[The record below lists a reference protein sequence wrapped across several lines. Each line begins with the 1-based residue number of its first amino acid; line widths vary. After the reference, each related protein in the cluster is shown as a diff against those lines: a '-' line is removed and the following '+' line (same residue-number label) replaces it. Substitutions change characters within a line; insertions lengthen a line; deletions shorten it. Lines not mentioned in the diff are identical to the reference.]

1 MERFLFGPEN
11 KKSVIPVQIVF
22 DILLITN
29 KYTSY

>member
-11 KKSVIPVQIVF
+11 KKSVIQVQIVF
-22 DILLITN
+22 DILLFTN